1 MSGAVEVHSMSHVYV
16 TDRGASLAV
25 EDIELRVRPGEF
37 VSLVGPSGCGKTTIL
52 SIIAGLI
59 QPTSGEVRIHGELVS
74 GPAAQVGYMLQQDY
88 LFPWKTI
95 WHNVMTG
102 LAITKQ
108 VTTESEAYVKSLL
121 GQMGLSGSESKYPA
135 QLSGGM
141 RQRAALVRTLATK
154 PDILLLDEPF
164 SALDYQTKLTLE
176 DLVLDTLRSQQKTA
190 ILVTHDL
197 SEAIAMS
204 DRVIVLGR
212 NPGHIRRELSIPE
225 PIKQALPFQAREE
238 PDFHGLFRELWQEL
252 KETEGEDALEA

>member
-1 MSGAVEVHSMSHVYV
+1 MSNAVEIHLMSHVYV
-16 TDRGASLAV
+16 SDKGASLAV
-25 EDIELRVRPGEF
+25 EDIELSVREGEF

-52 SIIAGLI
+52 SVIAGLI
-59 QPTSGEVRIHGELVS
+59 RPTQGVVRIDGDNVI
-74 GPAAQVGYMLQQDY
+74 GPSARVGYMLQQDY

-102 LAITKQ
+102 LLIKQ
-108 VTTESEAYVKSLL
+108 QVNPESERYVRSLL
-121 GQMGLSGSESKYPA
+121 AQMGLEGAESKYPT

-164 SALDYQTKLTLE
+164 SALDYQTKLSLE
-176 DLVLDTLRSQQKTA
+176 DLVLDTLRGEKKTA

-212 NPGHIRRELSIPE
+212 NPGHIRKEFQIPDPIRE
-225 PIKQALPFQAREE
+225 ALPFEAREVTG
-238 PDFHGLFRELWQEL
+238 FHALFRELWQEL
-252 KETEGEDALEA
+252 KETEGGVAIDG